1 MKFTEEDLRKITLV
15 AISEL
20 GEKASPELVKKVV
33 AKTIEDSGVDRQ
45 QYQANSEKAGGRV
58 ILTAFGLNKPGI
70 IAALTK
76 ALGEASCDIQDL
88 SQKIMSDFFT
98 VIMVVDISGSNKELR
113 ELQEQMNRVAEELK
127 IKVFIQHE
135 DVFRY
140 MHRI

>member
-1 MKFTEEDLRKITLV
+1 MKFTEEDLRKITMV

-33 AKTIEDSGVDRQ
+33 AKTIEGQ
-45 QYQANSEKAGGRV
+45 GFEKPFSAGSDKASGRV

-70 IAALTK
+70 IAGLTK
-76 ALGEASCDIQDL
+76 ALGESNCDIQDL

-113 ELQEQMNRVAEELK
+113 ELQESMNRVAEELK

-135 DVFRY
+135 DVFRF

>member
-1 MKFTEEDLRKITLV
+1 VKFTEEDLRKITMI

-33 AKTIEDSGVDRQ
+33 EKSIEESGFEKP
-45 QYQANSEKAGGRV
+45 YQSNSDKASGRV

-76 ALGEASCDIQDL
+76 ALGESNCDIQDL

-98 VIMVVDISGSNKELR
+98 VIMVVDLAGANKELR
-113 ELQEQMNRVAEELK
+113 ELQESLNKVAEILK

-135 DVFRY
+135 DVFRL

>member
-1 MKFTEEDLRKITLV
+1 VKFTEEDLRRITMI

-33 AKTIEDSGVDRQ
+33 SKTVEGFEGGKQFSSG
-45 QYQANSEKAGGRV
+45 NEKASGRV

-76 ALGEASCDIQDL
+76 ALGESECDIQDL

-113 ELQEQMNRVAEELK
+113 DLQDSMNRVAEDLK

-135 DVFRY
+135 DVFRF

>member
-1 MKFTEEDLRKITLV
+1 MKFTEEDLRKITMV

-33 AKTIEDSGVDRQ
+33 AKTIEGQ
-45 QYQANSEKAGGRV
+45 GLEKPNSSNSDKASGRV

-70 IAALTK
+70 IAGLTK
-76 ALGEASCDIQDL
+76 ALGESNCDIQDL

-113 ELQEQMNRVAEELK
+113 ELQESMNRVSDELK

-135 DVFRY
+135 DVFRF